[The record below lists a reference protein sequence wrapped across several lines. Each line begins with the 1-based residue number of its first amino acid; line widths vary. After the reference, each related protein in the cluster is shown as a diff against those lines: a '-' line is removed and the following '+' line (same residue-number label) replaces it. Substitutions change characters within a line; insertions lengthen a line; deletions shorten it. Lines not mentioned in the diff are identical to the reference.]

1 MSTQLTWHTVD
12 KKVSDLVHNIKN
24 PRTMSP
30 KQTEDLKRSL
40 KKFNLVELPVVNLDN
55 KVIAGHQ
62 RLMVLRL
69 LGRENDTIPVRVPNR
84 KLTQKEY
91 DQYLLSSNRI
101 HGDWDWQAL
110 ADNFDI
116 ETLLISGFDD
126 IDLTHIFDDLEVA
139 DDEFDVE
146 KELEKIKTPTSKLG
160 DIYELGTHRLICG
173 DSTDPEVVKK
183 LMNGKKANTIFTDPP
198 FNISLDYNKGIGGKG
213 NYGGTVNDAKS
224 DTEYKEFLKAALQ
237 NALTV
242 LEKDAHIFTYCDQKY
257 VWLLQTLYAE
267 LGVSNKRVC
276 LWIKNNSTP
285 TPQVAFNKQYEP
297 CVYGTTGKPYLSE
310 KILNF
315 SEVLN
320 KEIGTGNRTLED
332 ILDLIDIWM
341 VKRLSG
347 ANYEHPTEKPPQLHE
362 KALRRCTKPGQ
373 IVLDCFAGSG
383 SLLVACEQLKR
394 SAYLVEREPIFIDL
408 IIRRYEKLTGNKTK
422 KVN

>member
-1 MSTQLTWHTVD
+1 MSTQLTWRTVD
-12 KKVSDLVHNIKN
+12 KKISDLVPNIKN

-40 KKFNLVELPVVNLDN
+40 KKFDLVELPVVDLDN

-62 RLMVLRL
+62 RLMVLKL
-69 LGRENDTIPVRVPNR
+69 LGREHDTIPVRIPNR
-84 KLTQKEY
+84 KLTEKEY

-116 ETLLISGFDD
+116 ETLLVSGFDD
-126 IDLTHIFDDLEVA
+126 TDLTHIFDDLEVE

-160 DIYELGTHRLICG
+160 DLYELGTHRLICG
-173 DSTDPEVVKK
+173 DSTDPAVVKK
-183 LMNGKKANTIFTDPP
+183 LMDGKKASTVLTDPP
-198 FNISLDYNKGIGGKG
+198 YNIGLSYDKGIGGNG

-237 NALTV
+237 NALAV

-257 VWLLQTLYAE
+257 IWLLQTLYAE
-267 LGVSNKRVC
+267 LGIASKRVC

-297 CVYGTTGKPYLSE
+297 CVYGTTGKPFLSE
-310 KILNF
+310 KTLNF

-362 KALRRCTKPGQ
+362 KALRRCTKPGA
-373 IVLDCFAGSG
+373 IILDCFAGSG

-394 SAYLVEREPIFIDL
+394 SAYLVEREPIFVDL
-408 IIRRYEKLTGNKTK
+408 IIRRYEKLTGSKAK
-422 KVN
+422 KVA